1 VALGAKTG
9 LGLALLAALA
19 CWGYT
24 FVRGTFSCGFDTSY
38 CATSYERLWQRTSL
52 KPTHDDQQ

>member
-9 LGLALLAALA
+9 LGLALAAALV
-19 CWGYT
+19 CCGYT

-38 CATSYERLWQRTSL
+38 CATSYERLPACGTL
-52 KPTHDDQQ
+52 FHL